1 MDKVSRMKSDLLNRK
16 HELYKILNGENA
28 PMWWN
33 CLKEDKDIYIEIRK
47 GNVIDAYYLG
57 GRMAEI
63 KLDRDNQIVVT
74 AHPKYLGFLEED
86 GQYYRKGITDIYISS
101 GLGTNKYQ
109 LRFNNKPSF
118 NLYRL
123 KAQS

>member
-63 KLDRDNQIVVT
+63 KLDRDNQYILLYTKIVQNG
-74 AHPKYLGFLEED
+74 Y
-86 GQYYRKGITDIYISS
+86 
-101 GLGTNKYQ
+101 
-109 LRFNNKPSF
+109 
-118 NLYRL
+118 
-123 KAQS
+123 